1 MKYIFNFILIFLIS
15 FSIKAQSSKPKLVVG
30 IVVDQ
35 MRYEYLNRF
44 ESHYSEKGFKRMMN
58 EGFNAKNTHFSY
70 VPTYTAPGHA
80 TVFTGTTPANHG
92 IISNNWYDKEINKVV
107 YCVADEDMTSI
118 GVDGEDGKMSP
129 HRMLTTTLTDQNR
142 LHTQFRGKTV
152 GISLKDRG
160 AILPAGHTANQ
171 AYWFSGGN
179 NGKFISS
186 SFYMEKLPKWVK
198 DFNKTTDKYLK
209 IWSTLKPIE
218 TYIESGS
225 DLNTY
230 EKGFTGKTNATFPYD
245 LKSLA
250 SQNDGYDLL
259 KDTPMGNDMLTDFA
273 IQTIINENL
282 GQDNDTDFLTLSYS
296 STDYIGH
303 NFGVNSKEIQD
314 TYIRLDQNI
323 GEIIDF
329 LDEKIGKNMYTL
341 FLTSDHG
348 AVHVPSFLQD
358 QKIPAG
364 YFDNKQLRR
373 SIKEFVE
380 NKFGNAMLIEGYSGN
395 EIFFDYE
402 LLAKE
407 DVEADELQEALYY
420 HLIQYKQIDRVFT
433 RDMIEGGDATSAF
446 SHTLKNGFHPK
457 RSGDVLY
464 VLEPSV
470 ISYSKTGS
478 THGSYLSY
486 DTQAPLLFY
495 GHGINNKKSYER
507 YEVRDIAPT
516 LSALLGIAQPNGTT
530 GKIIAEAI
538 EKP

>member
-80 TVFTGTTPANHG
+80 TIFTGTTPANHG

-186 SFYMEKLPKWVK
+186 SFYMQKLPKWVK

-495 GHGINNKKSYER
+495 GHGINNKTSYER

>member
-80 TVFTGTTPANHG
+80 TIFTGTTPANHG

-186 SFYMEKLPKWVK
+186 SFYMQKLPKWVK

-407 DVEADELQEALYY
+407 DVEADDLQEALYY

-495 GHGINNKKSYER
+495 GHGINNKTSYER